1 MFTFGAKGVVIIA
14 AVITNIN
21 IIAIL
26 VDSKRNFVGK
36 EVFVALIAEQVF
48 IRKATGANIGTVMD
62 HSHLAFIMVFLAVL
76 TEAVIFVKAM
86 VADLDTFA
94 VTVEDFP
101 SFRRIIF
108 AFLTEFAI
116 IVVTVLAKELRI
128 KFAGARNAK
137 PVSPNFENLEIV
149 LMVVANGNFGVE
161 IRMRPVSITA
171 KTVTARNVNAMFI
184 TAIFFSLPEIGHAFK
199 LRKFTLNKVTIK
211 FRFSLSPT
219 GTAMRVVEATLK
231 QKPVVRFIHEELTC
245 GLAIVERFGFIRVGG
260 SKNDESHVVTSVTSA
275 PTIIFAIE
283 NVEGMAGSQ
292 SRAAIIP
299 FGI

>member
-116 IVVTVLAKELRI
+116 IVVAVVAKKFVR

-137 PVSPNFENLEIV
+137 SVSPNLENLEVVGTV
-149 LMVVANGNFGVE
+149 LPNGNFGVE
-161 IRMRPVSITA
+161 VWMNPVTITA
-171 KTVTARNVNAMFI
+171 KAVTARDMNSMFI
-184 TAIFFSLPEIGHAFK
+184 ATIFFGLPEVRNA
-199 LRKFTLNKVTIK
+199 LKF
-211 FRFSLSPT
+211 
-219 GTAMRVVEATLK
+219 G
-231 QKPVVRFIHEELTC
+231 
-245 GLAIVERFGFIRVGG
+245 
-260 SKNDESHVVTSVTSA
+260 
-275 PTIIFAIE
+275 
-283 NVEGMAGSQ
+283 
-292 SRAAIIP
+292 
-299 FGI
+299 

>member
-1 MFTFGAKGVVIIA
+1 MY
-14 AVITNIN
+14 
-21 IIAIL
+21 
-26 VDSKRNFVGK
+26 
-36 EVFVALIAEQVF
+36 
-48 IRKATGANIGTVMD
+48 

-161 IRMRPVSITA
+161 VWMNPVRISAEAVPASDT
-171 KTVTARNVNAMFI
+171 NVMFVA
-184 TAIFFSLPEIGHAFK
+184 AIFFRLPEIWNSFK

-219 GTAMRVVEATLK
+219 GTATRVVKAALK
-231 QKPVVRFIHEELTC
+231 QEPVLWLVHEKLPRSFAVIDSF
-245 GLAIVERFGFIRVGG
+245 GLVRVGG
-260 SKNDESHVVTSVTSA
+260 SEDDEGHVVSSVAGTA
-275 PTIIFAIE
+275 TVVIAI
-283 NVEGMAGSQ
+283 NDVEGVA
-292 SRAAIIP
+292 
-299 FGI
+299 